1 MRCHLEGARIHARA
15 LREVDLFAACC
26 ALIMAD
32 QVASCRRRKFLQLV
46 AAMRTVA
53 ELYLHGY
60 GVEQSDLEAFGW
72 FRLAADHLDPSS
84 QCKTAWLF
92 LKGTGTRQDLD
103 EAERLFSLANEQ
115 GFEEAR
121 IAMLNIRALQHAA
134 RDAQGDYDFF
144 LQQLKTT
151 APKAHQHAERCK
163 LSLIHI

>member
-1 MRCHLEGARIHARA
+1 M
-15 LREVDLFAACC
+15 
-26 ALIMAD
+26 
-32 QVASCRRRKFLQLV
+32 

-121 IAMLNIRALQHAA
+121 IAMLNIRALQHGA
-134 RDAQGDYDFF
+134 RC
-144 LQQLKTT
+144 T
-151 APKAHQHAERCK
+151 R
-163 LSLIHI
+163 